1 MLGSRRRLSECP
13 SCKSGLCM
21 CLPRATS
28 RHICFSLGKRRDHI
42 GRHRQYPAFDPTKSL
57 HNLCFIW
64 SSLAELPVILWYI
77 LKNPN
82 KKFPRYRRCA
92 AYGSDPIPEEDF
104 VSHSI
109 IGMFSQGTFR
119 VTWFESSF
127 RASEAGHVP
136 LSENVRIIL
145 V

>member
-1 MLGSRRRLSECP
+1 MGVVPKNHPQVWALCP
-13 SCKSGLCM
+13 K
-21 CLPRATS
+21 
-28 RHICFSLGKRRDHI
+28 I
-42 GRHRQYPAFDPTKSL
+42 
-57 HNLCFIW
+57 
-64 SSLAELPVILWYI
+64 IL
-77 LKNPN
+77 
-82 KKFPRYRRCA
+82 RYGRCA
-92 AYGSDPIPEEDF
+92 QSGSEPIPRDDF
-104 VSHSI
+104 VRHSI